1 MASINSMMKEMLQ
14 QLDASIFS
22 HYMRLNSNIQV
33 FNQNLK
39 SKRVFND
46 YYLEFT
52 FFNYYK

>member
-22 HYMRLNSNIQV
+22 HYMRLNSNIQA